1 MMHVPR
7 AMRRDYDLAK
17 AYLCRDSS
25 ERAIFRTVERSP
37 REFTLHRER
46 RGNDR
51 FDPAANAVWW
61 DPYSALRTSRGGR
74 QSPALGL
81 GHELAHAAEPPA
93 RERIL
98 NARVLRGYDTL
109 EERRV
114 IRGSEAHAARTLR
127 EGVRTDHRGSLYR
140 VATPV
145 SR

>member
-1 MMHVPR
+1 
-7 AMRRDYDLAK
+7 MRRDYDLAK
-17 AYLCRDSS
+17 AYLCRDAG

-37 REFTLHRER
+37 RTFVLHRDR

-51 FDPAANAVWW
+51 FDSAANAVWW
-61 DPYSALRTSRGGR
+61 DPYSALRTTHGGR

-81 GHELAHAAEPPA
+81 GHELAHAAESPA
-93 RERIL
+93 REKAL
-98 NARVLRGYDTL
+98 NARALRAYDTF

-114 IRGSEAHAARTLR
+114 IRGSEAHAARTLG